1 MFSFIIALA
10 TISMVSGYPSP
21 MESNHTQQDEELIYY
36 TPPKCS
42 ACTSTQIQVEKPI
55 LHEKVRTWSTWVR
68 RGTPTAEYEIF
79 CREFE
84 PAGDIC
90 PPEVTESIQ
99 SYISY
104 YISSASGSN
113 SRALVCSRVQT
124 CMVV

>member
-10 TISMVSGYPSP
+10 TISIVSGFPSP

-42 ACTSTQIQVEKPI
+42 ACTTTQYQVEKPI
-55 LHEKVRTWSTWVR
+55 LHEKVRTWSMWVR
-68 RGTPTAEYEIF
+68 PGTSTTEYETF
-79 CREFE
+79 CRESDTV
-84 PAGDIC
+84 GDIC

-104 YISSASGSN
+104 YISAFSRTS